1 MAQEL
6 KKTIFIVEGKND
18 TARLRL
24 AFGDSIETIETGG
37 SKIRSAVL
45 DLIEQS
51 ARDHELILLTDPDFQ
66 GERIRK
72 IVLERVPNIK
82 QLFLNK
88 IDGKP
93 NHKGSL
99 GVEHADP
106 KLLKKLL
113 GKYVKEFSPTLEIQR
128 SDLVDF
134 GLIDGAGS
142 AVLRKKISDQL
153 HLGNTNGKQFL
164 KRLQMFGITKKEL
177 KEAIKNLE

>member
-1 MAQEL
+1 MAEEL
-6 KKTIFIVEGKND
+6 MKTIFIVEGKND

-24 AFGDSIETIETGG
+24 TFGDSIQTIETGG
-37 SKIRSAVL
+37 SKIRSSVL
-45 DLIEQS
+45 DLIEES
-51 ARDHELILLTDPDFQ
+51 AKDHDLILLTDPDFQ

-88 IDGKP
+88 SDGKP

-106 KLLKKLL
+106 EFLKILL
-113 GKYVKEFSPTLEIQR
+113 GKYIKEFSPNSEIKR
-128 SDLVDF
+128 SDLAAF
-134 GLIDGAGS
+134 GLIDDAGS
-142 AVLRKKISDQL
+142 AILRKKLSNQL
-153 HLGNTNGKQFL
+153 HLGDTNGKQFL